1 MSKPVKKLIRDE
13 LIKRFDGVT
22 QLVVV
27 GFTGVDANTT
37 NAIRDRLAEK
47 DIKVSVVKNS
57 LAKQAFRELGLQ
69 DAGQLLDGPCAV
81 AYGADSV
88 VTIIRE
94 LLDIGKAAPNLKV
107 KAAFMEGDVFTEDMI
122 DALSKYPT
130 QEEAIGQ
137 VISCVLSAGAN
148 LAGCLIGPGG
158 QIAGILKGIEDKASD
173 DADDDGDGE
182 AQAEGETPATK
193 EAADEAVAAN

>member
-22 QLVVV
+22 QLAVV
-27 GFTGVDANTT
+27 GFTGVDANST
-37 NAIRDRLAEK
+37 NAIRARLAEK
-47 DIKVSVVKNS
+47 DIRVSVVKNA

-69 DAGQLLDGPCAV
+69 DAGELLDGPCAV

-88 VTIIRE
+88 VTIVRE
-94 LLDIGKAAPNLKV
+94 LLDIGKEAPNLKV
-107 KAAFMEGDVFTEDMI
+107 KAAFMEGDVFTQDKI
-122 DALSKYPT
+122 YALSKYPT
-130 QEEAIGQ
+130 RDEAVGQ

-148 LAGCLIGPGG
+148 LAACLIAPGG
-158 QIAGILKGIEDKASD
+158 QIAGILKGIEEKASD
-173 DADDDGDGE
+173 DADAATGAE
-182 AQAEGETPATK
+182 AETPAAE